1 MACLVST
8 PPLFPKSPSE
18 PCLVGLA
25 AKNSTDST
33 WLRTSKVAID
43 ARLNKENESAGTKK
57 IADLVARP
65 KREIDQAAPKRNAEL
80 DEEAAFQAR
89 MVEFWNKFPE
99 TSPEHRVSIEADLRF
114 MRQITKDYDAL
125 PWHAR
130 MEAEALILK

>member
-25 AKNSTDST
+25 AKNTADPT
-33 WLRTSKVAID
+33 WIRTAKVAID

-65 KREIDQAAPKRNAEL
+65 KREIEQAEPKRNAEL

-89 MVEFWNKFPE
+89 MVEFWKNFPM
-99 TSPEHRVSIEADLRF
+99 TSPEHRVSIEADIRSV
-114 MRQITKDYDAL
+114 RQITKDYDAL
-125 PWHAR
+125 PWNVR
-130 MEAEALILK
+130 MEAESSILK